1 MPNTV
6 TIDGVSYVPYDAE
19 GPSTEMR
26 QAKAFLA
33 DLIDRIRDEHQNAQE
48 NYNNFKEDGLNF
60 NSIEAEGNLR
70 AYITICNL
78 IDHMHSEYYPEV
90 KLV

>member
-6 TIDGVSYVPYDAE
+6 TIDCVSYVPYDAE
-19 GPSTEMR
+19 GPSNEMR

-33 DLIDRIRDEHQNAQE
+33 DLIDRTRDERKAAQE
-48 NYNNFKEDGLNF
+48 IYDEVKEDGLKF

-70 AYITICNL
+70 AYTTICNL
-78 IDHMHSEYYPEV
+78 IEHMHSEYYPEV
-90 KLV
+90 KIF